1 MTTETSPVPPPPTS
15 STAAP
20 PPVRGPR
27 RPARVEAG
35 TAAALSSLMRES
47 AAASA
52 VREAREER
60 LAPRINVVDFYAA
73 DRRGDREVTGAVMEP
88 LRDWVDWF
96 ITRWQISPSE
106 VPPCWWRHG
115 PIMAELYALW
125 CCYQLAHASTDSGA
139 GPLSFMERLVG
150 ARGRLRSATSSAG
163 CSARLHEDAAAPVVL
178 TEGTDSS
185 EWYRMANLDGA
196 S

>member
-1 MTTETSPVPPPPTS
+1 MTTQATPVPPPP
-15 STAAP
+15 AAAVP
-20 PPVRGPR
+20 APSRAPR

-35 TAAALSSLMRES
+35 TAGALSNLMRES
-47 AAASA
+47 ATAMA

-60 LAPRINVVDFYAA
+60 LAPTVSVVDCYAA
-73 DRRGDREVTGAVMEP
+73 ERRGDRAVTGAVMEP

-96 ITRWQISPSE
+96 ITRWQIAPSE

-150 ARGRLRSATSSAG
+150 ARQRLRSTTSSAG
-163 CSARLHEDAAAPVVL
+163 CTARMHEDAAVPAVL
-178 TEGTDSS
+178 TEGTDSAQ
-185 EWYRMANLDGA
+185 WYRMANLDGA